1 MKEEIQER
9 RNEVNEFLQK
19 ETGELKMDNYV
30 DMFSGVFSFLSALG
44 MENEIILDILG
55 AKAPSLGTES
65 PDPTPTANIEDNR
78 AQIKKRVDEL
88 AETRIISPRAA
99 YYINQGRWQI
109 PKKEE
114 QA

>member
-1 MKEEIQER
+1 MKEEIQQR

-44 MENEIILDILG
+44 MENEIILDILE

-65 PDPTPTANIEDNR
+65 PDPTTTARIEDTEV
-78 AQIKKRVDEL
+78 Q
-88 AETRIISPRAA
+88 T
-99 YYINQGRWQI
+99 
-109 PKKEE
+109 KEE
-114 QA
+114 G